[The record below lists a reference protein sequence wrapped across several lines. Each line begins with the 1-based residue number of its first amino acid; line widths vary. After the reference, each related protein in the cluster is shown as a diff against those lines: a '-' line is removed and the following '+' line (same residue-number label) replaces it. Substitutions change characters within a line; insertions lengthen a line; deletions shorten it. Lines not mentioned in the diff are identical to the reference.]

1 MSQLVKDFSFEKVA
15 FVISDKYKNSAY
27 QKKQQPHFMYYIQWN
42 VNTGKLL
49 VTTGGQNWGIPHSYL
64 SKYDVGK

>member
-1 MSQLVKDFSFEKVA
+1 MLFPTNIKTGPVR
-15 FVISDKYKNSAY
+15 
-27 QKKQQPHFMYYIQWN
+27 KKTNPYFMYYIQWN

-64 SKYDVGK
+64 NKYDVGK